1 MEEVEEEFEE
11 PLEAITESPQV
22 QKFTQEDIDKFASL
36 DDSILSTPNAS
47 VSADN
52 ECSASSHKTPA
63 KRSAAKNVTLDTV
76 GMEVELSS
84 TRKRR
89 NNLK

>member
-11 PLEAITESPQV
+11 LLEAITESPQV
-22 QKFTQEDIDKFASL
+22 Q
-36 DDSILSTPNAS
+36 PNAS

-89 NNLK
+89 YNLK